1 MQHFHKEGSI
11 TSVKGIQA
19 AGIFAGIKKKRKDLA
34 LIYSEFSATAAGT
47 FTLNKVQAAP
57 LLVSKDAIK
66 NAPFARAILVNSG
79 NANAC
84 TGEQGFADAL
94 EMQKYC
100 AKKLKLRQDEVLISS
115 TGVIGVKLPI
125 EKVKAGIDEI
135 IPSLSH
141 SGGYDAAKAI
151 MTTDLVSKSYAK
163 TVKLSTGEVTIGGIC
178 KGSGMI
184 MPNMATMLAF
194 IATDAAI
201 EKNLLQK
208 LLSEAVKHSFN
219 KITVD
224 GDTSTND
231 MVVLLANGAANVSIK
246 KGSEDYNTFLAAL
259 TKFCIVMAKS
269 IVSDGE
275 GATKLVTIAI
285 NGAKTEEDANAA
297 AKAVANSP
305 LVKTA
310 FCGEDANWGRILS
323 AVGNSGA
330 EFDPA
335 NVSIF
340 FDDLAIFKPN
350 YEIVLDEK
358 AAKEILVK
366 KEYTVTVNLGV
377 GDSNTTWWTCDFSEN
392 YIKINANYRT

>member
-66 NAPFARAILVNSG
+66 NAPFVRAILVNSG

-84 TGEQGFADAL
+84 TGKQGFADAL

-100 AKKLKLRQDEVLISS
+100 AKKLKLLQDEVLISS

-184 MPNMATMLAF
+184 MPNMATMLGF

-246 KGSEDYNTFLAAL
+246 KGSEDYKTFLAAL

-285 NGAKTEEDANAA
+285 NGAKTEDEANAV

-330 EFDPA
+330 EFNPA

-377 GDSNTTWWTCDFSEN
+377 GSANTTWWTCDFTEN

>member
-1 MQHFHKEGSI
+1 MPHSHKSGSI
-11 TSVKGIQA
+11 TSVKGIKA

-34 LIYSEFSATAAGT
+34 LIYSEFPATAAGT

-57 LLVSKDAIK
+57 LLVSKESLK
-66 NAPFARAILVNSG
+66 KSSNFRAILVNSG

-84 TGEQGFADAL
+84 TGEQGFTDAL

-100 AKKLKLRQDEVLISS
+100 AKKLKLKQDEVIISS
-115 TGVIGVKLPI
+115 TGVIGMKLPI
-125 EKVKAGIDEI
+125 DKIKNGIDEI
-135 IPSLSH
+135 IPELSVD
-141 SGGYDAAKAI
+141 GGYEAAKAI
-151 MTTDLVSKSYAK
+151 MTTDLVSKSFAV

-194 IATDAAI
+194 LATDASI
-201 EKNLLQK
+201 EKDILQK
-208 LLSEAVKHSFN
+208 LLSAAVANSFN

-231 MVVLLANGAANVSIK
+231 MVVLLANGATGISIEK
-246 KGSEDYNTFLAAL
+246 KSADYKIFLEAL
-259 TKFCIVMAKS
+259 TNFCIVMAKS

-285 NGAKTEEDANAA
+285 KGAKSEADANNA

-330 EFDPA
+330 DFDPA
-335 NVSIF
+335 NASIY
-340 FDDLAIFKPN
+340 FDDLAILKPN
-350 YEIVLDEK
+350 YEIVLDEV

-366 KEYTVTVNLGV
+366 KEYTVTVNLAAGEAN
-377 GDSNTTWWTCDFSEN
+377 STWWTCDFSEN